1 MIWCRYENHKA
12 HLESHFGGQM
22 KNPKVYHGLFWL
34 KMIPLKYTREQISRP
49 LNIPTPL
56 SLYPLSLPPGVTY
69 LKSKTKQDIK
79 KCWSGQ
85 LAKRTDAVEWF
96 YSVQHRWVSKLHFQI
111 KNDSFVLHL
120 YPYWGTFMQKCLSTQ
135 NQTTISCISKK
146 IQTTL
151 IPVKSQ
157 MCR

>member
-1 MIWCRYENHKA
+1 MWYYRNLHWNINIMHTKK
-12 HLESHFGGQM
+12 LEVIAAQLY
-22 KNPKVYHGLFWL
+22 NW
-34 KMIPLKYTREQISRP
+34 I
-49 LNIPTPL
+49 
-56 SLYPLSLPPGVTY
+56 YPLSLPPGITY

-96 YSVQHRWVSKLHFQI
+96 HSVQHRWVSKLHFQI

-146 IQTTL
+146 IRTTL